1 MQTVASLSST
11 ASLVPRRITRV
22 VAAKNR
28 SSTSTRVVAS
38 SAGPG
43 PMKVTWKGGSVEVS
57 GSGATLGSG
66 ADADAVVDL
75 PGVGAAHLKLEV
87 KQGRVFVTALKDGGT
102 VTIGD
107 SPLFPEV
114 AYAVKEGARLGLG
127 DEGSEVSV
135 EQVDGGGGTAGVDM
149 MSKMMQ
155 MQFEATLKPEIKKA
169 LEIKR
174 RE

>member
-1 MQTVASLSST
+1 MQTVASLSSR
-11 ASLVPRRITRV
+11 ASLVPRRITHR
-22 VAAKNR
+22 VAAKSR
-28 SSTSTRVVAS
+28 SFSTRVAAAAS
-38 SAGPG
+38 GPG
-43 PMKVTWKGGSVEVS
+43 PMKVTWTGGSVEVS

-107 SPLFPEV
+107 SPLFPGV

-155 MQFEATLKPEIKKA
+155 MQFEATLNPEIKKA
-169 LEIKR
+169 LE
-174 RE
+174 

>member
-1 MQTVASLSST
+1 MQTVASLSSR

-66 ADADAVVDL
+66 ADADRH
-75 PGVGAAHLKLEV
+75 GKLEV
-87 KQGRVFVTALKDGGT
+87 ADT
-102 VTIGD
+102 
-107 SPLFPEV
+107 
-114 AYAVKEGARLGLG
+114 
-127 DEGSEVSV
+127 
-135 EQVDGGGGTAGVDM
+135 
-149 MSKMMQ
+149 
-155 MQFEATLKPEIKKA
+155 
-169 LEIKR
+169 
-174 RE
+174 